1 MPNPI
6 GGRRRNE
13 STVSTDVG
21 KIKQLEAELELL
33 KKNYAQ
39 DMGNIG
45 VDMIGLNEQ
54 INQLKTN

>member
-13 STVSTDVG
+13 STVSTDVE

-45 VDMIGLNEQ
+45 VDMIGLNEKIEQ
-54 INQLKTN
+54 IKTN